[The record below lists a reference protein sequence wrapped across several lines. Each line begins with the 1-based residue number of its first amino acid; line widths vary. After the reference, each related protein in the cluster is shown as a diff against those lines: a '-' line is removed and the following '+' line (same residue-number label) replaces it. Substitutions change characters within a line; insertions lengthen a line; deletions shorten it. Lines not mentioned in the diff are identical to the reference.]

1 MHADLRNSS
10 HLCTLI
16 HELVEIA
23 SRYQGIENK
32 NLQLHMHRSHN
43 DDWDEIYVV
52 SEDTATGKKWQ
63 VVKVAIAKLSH
74 EERMKLD
81 LHISMQNIE
90 ALHKKISTWI

>member
-1 MHADLRNSS
+1 MNTDLDQPLQ
-10 HLCTLI
+10 LCALAR
-16 HELVEIA
+16 ELAEVV

-32 NLQLHMHRSHN
+32 NIQLNMYRSHDN
-43 DDWDEIYVV
+43 GWDEIYVI
-52 SEDTATGKKWQ
+52 SEDSVTGKKWQ
-63 VVKVAIAKLSH
+63 IVKVAIAKLSH